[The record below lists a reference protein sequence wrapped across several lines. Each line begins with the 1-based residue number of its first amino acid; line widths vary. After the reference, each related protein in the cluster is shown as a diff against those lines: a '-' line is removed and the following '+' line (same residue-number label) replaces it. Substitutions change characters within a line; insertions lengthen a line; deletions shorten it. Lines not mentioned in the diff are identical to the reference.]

1 MKEKK
6 EIFTLLHQD
15 EASPART
22 EVLELP
28 HGKVLTPAFM
38 PVGTAATVKAMTK
51 DDLDE
56 IGFEIILANTYHLFL
71 RPGIEVIKA
80 A

>member
-15 EASPART
+15 AASPART
-22 EVLELP
+22 GVLELP

-51 DDLDE
+51 YDLD
-56 IGFEIILANTYHLFL
+56 
-71 RPGIEVIKA
+71 
-80 A
+80 